1 MRIYSESINMPK
13 DAEIAVA
20 LGAGITPGGV
30 LTARSLARCEAV
42 VPLYDGSHPDSRV
55 IYSGGYT
62 GCSSISEAE
71 AMARHASSFLP
82 PDSNKKPFVA
92 IEQHSR
98 NTCENIINTAL
109 LIGGVSA
116 GSCVAL
122 VTDRI
127 HMTRTLQYVEAFWPR
142 SLAIVPVIAAYN
154 PAVKERLH
162 EVVGRRIVTTTI
174 RRQRTR

>member
-1 MRIYSESINMPK
+1 MPK

-42 VPLYDGSHPDSRV
+42 LPLYDGLHSDSRV
-55 IYSGGYT
+55 IYSGGFT
-62 GCSSISEAE
+62 GDSSISEAE

-82 PDSNKKPFVA
+82 PDSNKKPLVA

-98 NTCENIINTAL
+98 NTCENIMKTAL
-109 LIGGVSA
+109 LIGGVSRDGCA
-116 GSCVAL
+116 AL

-142 SLAIVPVIAAYN
+142 RLAIVPVVAVYN
-154 PAVKERLH
+154 PAARERLH
-162 EVVGRRIVTTTI
+162 EVVGRSIATTTI